1 MVVQNEDL
9 LDLVNP
15 QRQMGRKRREFTT
28 EEVEEIKRRYA
39 INEGLLTIA
48 KALGTSQGPIT
59 RILKDEVLKREQ

>member
-1 MVVQNEDL
+1 VVVQNEDL

-48 KALGTSQGPIT
+48 KVLGTSQGPIT
-59 RILKDEVLKREQ
+59 RILKDEVLKMEQ